1 MTWDQSSPDKVCVG
15 VGGGASL
22 CSGVLETLGTARAV
36 SQ

>member
-1 MTWDQSSPDKVCVG
+1 MTWDQSSPDKVG